1 MIQKLASGSLGL
13 LLLASP
19 VVASATTVSD
29 LQAQLQSLLFTLQQL
44 QVASSATISQTFTA
58 SPTSG
63 TAPLSVAFQ
72 EHTASGAG
80 IFAVDFGDGTGIGTT
95 ICNPLAGSNDSVC
108 SVTHAY
114 TMPGVYYAELIGK
127 GAGDGSQWQGT
138 GKRAM
143 FTVRNASKTGASAT
157 IDQHSMISTSSNP
170 TITGT
175 VVNADIEIRIKSGRV
190 TVPSPVDTSSQD
202 YVWRNANLFP
212 DVGGRWSAQVGGA
225 GVTLENG
232 YYTVVVSDR
241 KTGNVLA
248 TGVLFVDTVQ

>member
-19 VVASATTVSD
+19 VLVSADTLSD

-58 SPTSG
+58 SPASG

-72 EHTASGAG
+72 ERTASGAG
-80 IFAVDFGDGTGIGTT
+80 SFAVDFGDGTGIGTT

-138 GKRAM
+138 GKRVM
-143 FTVRNASKTGASAT
+143 FRVRNASKTGASAT
-157 IDQHSMISTSSNP
+157 IDQHSMISNSSNP
-170 TITGT
+170 TISGT
-175 VVNADIEIRIKSGRV
+175 ASNADIEIRIKKGRV
-190 TVPSPVDTSSQD
+190 TIPSPIGTSSQTD
-202 YVWRNANLFP
+202 VWRNANVLP
-212 DVGGRWSAQVGGA
+212 VAGGHWSAQVA
-225 GVTLENG
+225 SVKLENG
-232 YYTVVVSDR
+232 YYTVVVSHR
-241 KTGNVLA
+241 KTGYVLA
-248 TGVLFVDTVQ
+248 TSVLLVDTVQ